1 MLERDNGD
9 LLILA
14 VSFIKKLS
22 IYSENKDAIGQ
33 TSILHRLS
41 RFLPCSSQPVVQITL
56 QLLFNLSFDAELRA
70 QMLKAGYVSKLL
82 SLLKTAPYRAKAL
95 KILYHLSAEDTGKE
109 LVAVD
114 NGVQLIMGLVLNFP
128 NPILARE
135 LAALA
140 VNLSHSPQNVELMV
154 KNKGLNHLMDRYTHR
169 HSIFTRSSR
178 CLSLPDSL

>member
-1 MLERDNGD
+1 
-9 LLILA
+9 
-14 VSFIKKLS
+14 
-22 IYSENKDAIGQ
+22 
-33 TSILHRLS
+33 
-41 RFLPCSSQPVVQITL
+41 
-56 QLLFNLSFDAELRA
+56 
-70 QMLKAGYVSKLL
+70 MLKAGYVSKLL

-169 HSIFTRSSR
+169 HSILHDLHDV
-178 CLSLPDSL
+178 CHSLIHYSVLT